1 MIITK
6 KVLVSEGLGF
16 AAIYSNRIVTSDT
29 LIEQSDKALSNHRK
43 VYDPW

>member
-6 KVLVSEGLGF
+6 KVLVSKGLGF
-16 AAIYSNRIVTSDT
+16 AIYSNRIVTSDT
-29 LIEQSDKALSNHRK
+29 LIEQSAKALSNHRK

>member
-6 KVLVSEGLGF
+6 KVLVSKGLGF
-16 AAIYSNRIVTSDT
+16 AAIYSNRTVTSDT
-29 LIEQSDKALSNHRK
+29 LIEKSAKALSNNRK